1 MAGACPAPAAG
12 RVSAP
17 WGAGSSPPACSATPV
32 SPPWRNAPPR
42 PRTRSTRST
51 CAGHSRPHQN
61 GRSQMSWNPY
71 ENLPPAASFSLTSSD
86 LREGEKLAMPQVS
99 GIFGAGGQDVSPQ
112 LSWSGFPSGT
122 QSFVVTMCDPE
133 APTVTGFWHWAVV
146 NIPGN
151 VTELPAG
158 AGDESG
164 SGLPEG
170 AFQLKN
176 DARMAC
182 YVGAGPP
189 EGHGRHRYI
198 FAALALETER
208 VEIDKEATPALL
220 MFNLFNGTLGRAF
233 LEGWYER

>member
-1 MAGACPAPAAG
+1 MTGD
-12 RVSAP
+12 V
-17 WGAGSSPPACSATPV
+17 
-32 SPPWRNAPPR
+32 
-42 PRTRSTRST
+42 
-51 CAGHSRPHQN
+51 H
-61 GRSQMSWNPY
+61 MSYDPY
-71 ENLPPAASFSLTSSD
+71 ANLPPAASFTLTSRD

-99 GIFGAGGQDVSPQ
+99 RVFGAGGEDVSPQ
-112 LSWSGFPSGT
+112 LSWSGFPRET
-122 QSFVVTMCDPE
+122 KSFVVTMCDPE

-146 NIPGN
+146 NIPAN

-164 SGLPEG
+164 SGLPPG
-170 AFQLKN
+170 AFQLPN
-176 DARMAC
+176 DARLKR

-189 EGHGRHRYI
+189 QGHGRHRYI
-198 FAALALETER
+198 FAVLALAAER